1 VTLLFSVVRRSARL
15 RAVLIAPA
23 FSSVLAS
30 LICFLLAH
38 RLPQTRTQ
46 DYKLKQEIF
55 S

>member
-15 RAVLIAPA
+15 RAALIAFV
-23 FSSVLAS
+23 FSSLAS

-38 RLPQTRTQ
+38 RLPQTRAQ
-46 DYKLKQEIF
+46 DCKLKQETF